1 MKGKET
7 IDVFPQHLDE
17 YFISK
22 MGNLGFSRAVPGQQ
36 ASLNTPV
43 KWSSHMNTPVRCPVI
58 P

>member
-7 IDVFPQHLDE
+7 IDVVPQHSDE

-22 MGNLGFSRAVPGQQ
+22 MGNLGFSRAGPGKQ

-43 KWSSHMNTPVRCPVI
+43 KWSSHMNTLVPCP
-58 P
+58 

>member
-43 KWSSHMNTPVRCPVI
+43 KWSSHMNTLV
-58 P
+58 